1 MDLCKQFYGEEHGYF
16 ESKGCGYTAY
26 EIAHQPQMWL
36 NFCDVLKENEQAIR
50 SFMSSIDPL
59 KEMRIILTGAGSSGF
74 VGRAVAGFV
83 AQSSNI
89 HCEAIHTT
97 DIVSAP
103 ETYLFADVPTLLVSF
118 ARSGN
123 SPESVGAV
131 EYARKIV
138 KNLYEVAITCDGES
152 KLAKTTRESEKSLVF
167 VMPEGT
173 NDKGFA
179 MTSSVSTMTLAGFA
193 LFNANRVED
202 ITKDIKTL
210 ASWVEENGSALS
222 KAAASCAE
230 WGYERAWYL
239 GSGAFTALMHEGAL
253 KMLELTYGAVAAGH
267 NNSAEFRHG
276 PKTIINPKIVT
287 VHFIS
292 NNAFTARYDMDLLN
306 ELFGQRDGNKLVA
319 LYDQAA
325 GDVQADLAVPYSA
338 QGYTFAEDV
347 AVGIQG
353 LVFMQLLS
361 MYTSLKLGVTTD
373 NPSPSGLVNRVV
385 QGVTV
390 YPYLSEE
397 GAK

>member
-1 MDLCKQFYGEEHGYF
+1 MDLCKQFYGEDHGYF

-36 NFCDVLKENEQAIR
+36 KFCDVLKENEQAIKN
-50 SFMSSIDPL
+50 FMSSIGSL
-59 KEMRIILTGAGSSGF
+59 KDMRIILTGAGSSGF

-83 AQSSNI
+83 AKSSNI

-103 ETYLFADVPTLLVSF
+103 ETYLLADMPTLLVSF

-152 KLAKTTRESEKSLVF
+152 KLAKVTQKSEKSLVF

-179 MTSSVSTMTLAGFA
+179 MTSSVSTMLLAGFA
-193 LFNANRVED
+193 LFNVDKVKE

-210 ASWVEENGSALS
+210 ASCIEENSSALT

-230 WGYERAWYL
+230 WGFERAWYL
-239 GSGAFTALMHEGAL
+239 GSGAFTSLVHEGSL

-276 PKTIINPKIVT
+276 PKTIVNPKIVT
-287 VHFIS
+287 IHFIS
-292 NNAFTARYDMDLLN
+292 NDSFTAKYDMDLLN
-306 ELFGQRDGNKLVA
+306 EMFSQRDGNKVIA
-319 LYDQAA
+319 LYDQAK
-325 GDVQADLAVPYSA
+325 GTVQADLAVPYSA
-338 QGYTFAEDV
+338 QGYGFAEDV

-373 NPSPSGLVNRVV
+373 NPSPTGLVNRVV

-390 YPYLSEE
+390 YPYSEE
-397 GAK
+397 I